1 MKGENKMDIKNL
13 CFETAWMYCR
23 ECDKFD
29 DGMYP
34 KRPCSGKA
42 FDYEIKDGNPPCSEY
57 RFNGEN

>member
-1 MKGENKMDIKNL
+1 MDIKNL

-42 FDYEIKDGNPPCSEY
+42 FDYEIKDGNPPCLEY